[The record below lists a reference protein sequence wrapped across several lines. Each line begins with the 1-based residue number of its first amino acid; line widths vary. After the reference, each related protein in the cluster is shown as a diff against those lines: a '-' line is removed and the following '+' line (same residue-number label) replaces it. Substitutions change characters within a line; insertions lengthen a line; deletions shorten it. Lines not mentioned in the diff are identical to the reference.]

1 MPLESIMSHI
11 HNSEPF
17 AYDAVEKAEAVL
29 GAESPGVSHLA
40 MVLSMANSLKR
51 RSAAID
57 AGDTMFNDSMA
68 RARGVIE
75 RCGFKQIGGFD
86 ILCSETQ
93 TPDVVEIY
101 THPDVHCVATLESY
115 EQKSVNTST
124 TYFVS
129 PYAERR
135 LAEGLGWSGSF
146 ESASV
151 PDWRRQFQCATQPE
165 DLLLVAN
172 YHSLECFASKFKHLQ
187 ECRPVARPVNA
198 AFSIVEQV
206 FLTGRDYQA
215 QNTRYEAKAEH
226 EQPSYA
232 EKWKELQALALCRL
246 KATGLPIEFFG
257 GMPRTFSQ

>member
-151 PDWRRQFQCATQPE
+151 PDWRRQFQCDTQPE

-172 YHSLECFASKFKHLQ
+172 YHSLECFASKFKHLK
-187 ECRPVARPVNA
+187 ECRPVARPVGA

-215 QNTRYEAKAEH
+215 QNARYEAKAEH
-226 EQPSYA
+226 KQPSYA
-232 EKWKELQALALCRL
+232 QKWKELQDLALCRL
-246 KATGLPIEFFG
+246 MATGLPIEFFG
-257 GMPRTFSQ
+257 GMPRALSK